1 MVELE
6 DFKHGGTNI
15 TAFRLVNPND
25 EKVQNVV
32 REWIQGETWHKRQ
45 IPFAGKSIKVSKL
58 LAETKWIDHSSIK
71 WQDHMK
77 DHCFYKFSHKKVEFI
92 EAVFFVFFHNFRKY
106 QEIIKLLQLSSI

>member
-45 IPFAGKSIKVSKL
+45 IPFAGKSIKVNKL
-58 LAETKWIDHSSIK
+58 LAELN
-71 WQDHMK
+71 
-77 DHCFYKFSHKKVEFI
+77 E
-92 EAVFFVFFHNFRKY
+92 
-106 QEIIKLLQLSSI
+106 